1 VRIAFAGTPRFAA
14 TALEA
19 LLVAGHQVA
28 LVLTQPDRPA
38 GRGLALQPSDVKQVA
53 QQRGLAVHQP
63 ASLKPT
69 EASQPLKESGAQ
81 LLVVAAYGL
90 ILPQAVLN
98 LPPQGCLNIHAS
110 LLPRWRGA
118 APIQRAVLAGDHRTG
133 VCIMRMEAGLD
144 TGPVLLSESLDIGP
158 EETAGALHDR
168 LAPLGA
174 RLIVQALAQ
183 LHTLVPVPQPDDGI
197 TYAAKLRR
205 DEAAVH
211 WQNPAAQLHRQVRA
225 FDPFPGAL
233 ARVRD
238 EAVKLWSARVEAG
251 AAPAAPGT
259 VLESGPDGVRVA
271 CGEGVLRLLEL
282 QRPGGR
288 RLPAGAF
295 LQGFA
300 LPSGT
305 VFADGP

>member
-19 LLVAGHQVA
+19 LLAAGHQVA

-53 QQRGLAVHQP
+53 QQHGLAVHQP
-63 ASLKPT
+63 ASLKT
-69 EASQPLKESGAQ
+69 AEASQPLKESGAQ
-81 LLVVAAYGL
+81 LLVVVAYGL
-90 ILPQAVLN
+90 ILPQAVLD

-183 LHTLVPVPQPDDGI
+183 LHTLVPVPQPGDGV

-211 WQNPAAQLHRQVRA
+211 WQHPAAQLHRQVRA

-251 AAPAAPGT
+251 AAPAPPGT
-259 VLESGPDGVRVA
+259 VLESGPGGVRVA

-300 LPSGT
+300 LPPGT